1 VIRYDAICQAI
12 AAVVEVDEVK
22 PIRDQILVLQLYAE
36 QARIIPSRAGRQLG
50 KCCSGWRRRRG
61 TKMTWLY

>member
-1 VIRYDAICQAI
+1 MIRYDAICQAI

-36 QARIIPSRAGRQLG
+36 QARIIRIVLGGSLVNAAADGEGEGGR
-50 KCCSGWRRRRG
+50 K
-61 TKMTWLY
+61 